1 MMEISCRTIDVICV
15 HILGL
20 CLYEVLISGLSN
32 LIFWVFV
39 HMMIIVASVSGC
51 RLILG
56 NLSM

>member
-1 MMEISCRTIDVICV
+1 MMELSCCTTDVIYV
-15 HILGL
+15 HVLGVR
-20 CLYEVLISGLSN
+20 LYTVLISGLDNS
-32 LIFWVFV
+32 IFWVFV